1 MESFREE
8 MKTEEKHNQEM
19 TNYDG
24 SRFTYQSNKLH
35 EEISYRGGVGDGLHT
50 QSQRR
55 ERF

>member
-1 MESFREE
+1 

-24 SRFTYQSNKLH
+24 SRFTYHSNKLH